1 MPKENNLPAPRDE
14 SEGQENSPESQAIET
29 FLRSLPQELR
39 EKIEALPPDGRGT
52 LLEITAS
59 FSYSRGPYPPPEVI
73 KAYEEILPGAA
84 DRVFRLPERQQ
95 EIQAETNIGLLSNDR
110 RRINGQI
117 AIALAIIV
125 VAGIATWLGNAI
137 IALPFGL
144 AGFVTLWIK
153 TIREFLTSKRKKD
166 QDENGAI

>member
-1 MPKENNLPAPRDE
+1 MPKENNFPAPRDE
-14 SEGQENSPESQAIET
+14 SEGQQKDPESQAIET

-59 FSYSRGPYPPPEVI
+59 FSYTQSPYPSPEII

-95 EIQAETNIGLLSNDR
+95 EIQAETNKGLLRNDR

-117 AIALAIIV
+117 AIALTIIA
-125 VAGIATWLGNAI
+125 VAGLATWLGNAI

-153 TIREFLTSKRKKD
+153 TIREFLTGRRKKG
-166 QDENGAI
+166 QDENNTN

>member
-1 MPKENNLPAPRDE
+1 MPKDNNLPAPHDE
-14 SEGQENSPESQAIET
+14 SEGQENGPESQAIET

-59 FSYSRGPYPPPEVI
+59 FSYMQSPYPPPEI
-73 KAYEEILPGAA
+73 IRAYEEILPGAA
-84 DRVFRLPERQQ
+84 ERVFRLPERQQ
-95 EIQAETNIGLLSNDR
+95 EIQAETNKGLLGNDR

-153 TIREFLTSKRKKD
+153 TIRDFLTGKRKND
-166 QDENGAI
+166 QDENGAN

>member
-1 MPKENNLPAPRDE
+1 MPKKNNLPAPRDE
-14 SEGQENSPESQAIET
+14 NESQENGPEKQALET

-59 FSYSRGPYPPPEVI
+59 FSYTRSPYLPPEVI
-73 KAYEEILPGAA
+73 KAYEEIMPGAA
-84 DRVFRLPERQQ
+84 DRIFRLPEKQQ
-95 EIQAETNIGLLSNDR
+95 EIQAKTNERLLGNDR

-117 AIALAIIV
+117 AIALGIIA
-125 VAGIATWLGNAI
+125 VAGLATWLGNAI

-144 AGFVTLWIK
+144 AGFVTLWVK
-153 TIREFLTSKRKKD
+153 TIREFLTRKRKKES
-166 QDENGAI
+166 DENGAN

>member
-1 MPKENNLPAPRDE
+1 MPKKNNLPAPRDE
-14 SEGQENSPESQAIET
+14 SESQENGPEKQALET

-59 FSYSRGPYPPPEVI
+59 FSYTQSPYLPPEVL

-84 DRVFRLPERQQ
+84 DRHFRLPEKQQ
-95 EIQAETNIGLLSNDR
+95 EIQAKTNKGLLSNDR

-117 AIALAIIV
+117 AIALAIIA
-125 VAGIATWLGNAI
+125 VAGLATWLGNAI

-144 AGFVTLWIK
+144 AGFVALWVK
-153 TIREFLTSKRKKD
+153 TIREFLAGKRKKD
-166 QDENGAI
+166 SDENGAN